1 MKKEMNMEKMFYR
14 LIVEVLKR
22 ANLRELRII
31 YQFAAALVK

>member
-1 MKKEMNMEKMFYR
+1 MEKEMNMEKIFYR
-14 LIVEVLKR
+14 LVVDIVKR